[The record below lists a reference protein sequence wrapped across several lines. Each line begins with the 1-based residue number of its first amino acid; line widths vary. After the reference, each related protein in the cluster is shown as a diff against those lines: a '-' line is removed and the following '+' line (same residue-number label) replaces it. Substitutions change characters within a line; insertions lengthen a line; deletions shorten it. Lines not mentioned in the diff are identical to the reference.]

1 VSKVRSR
8 VNSAEADG
16 LLIMK
21 VSLLMLSLLI
31 MQLISSP
38 LLAKES
44 GRSGLTKI
52 DGVAPEFELLD
63 FEGETHHLSD
73 YRGEPL
79 IVNFWATWCPPCR
92 AEMPS
97 MQRAWEKIREEGIA
111 MLAINVGENEDM
123 IFPFTAEYPV
133 EFPLLMDLDSKV
145 TQQWKVRGLP
155 TTIVVDPAGR
165 MVYRAVG
172 GREWDSDKILD
183 LVRALK

>member
-1 VSKVRSR
+1 
-8 VNSAEADG
+8 
-16 LLIMK
+16 
-21 VSLLMLSLLI
+21 
-31 MQLISSP
+31 
-38 LLAKES
+38 
-44 GRSGLTKI
+44 
-52 DGVAPEFELLD
+52 
-63 FEGETHHLSD
+63 
-73 YRGEPL
+73 
-79 IVNFWATWCPPCR
+79 
-92 AEMPS
+92 
-97 MQRAWEKIREEGIA
+97 
-111 MLAINVGENEDM
+111 M